1 MGTKTYEL
9 MFQVAASMNQKFSS
23 VFKKAANLTKIAE
36 ERVDSFNKTS
46 SKIDGL
52 NRQIEAT
59 KKTFGSI
66 FPAESSA
73 RQSSICDVEDEC
85 AVGRHENRSGPL
97 NERSRN
103 LQD

>member
-9 MFQVAASMNQKFSS
+9 RFRLPPQESEVSS

-59 KKTFGSI
+59 KKL
-66 FPAESSA
+66 SA
-73 RQSSICDVEDEC
+73 QYFRQKAALDNLPICDVEDEC